1 MFTVE
6 YGTDNLNNLNKQIN
20 NGITTVGD
28 DILARII
35 IVENGGIEAQDL
47 ENLIQSMGHEVVA
60 IESRSS
66 DAVKR
71 TQKLMPD
78 LVLMDIILKG
88 IGDGVDAAQEIK
100 KLDIPVIYLTAHSDE
115 VTVKRAMKTEPYGYL
130 LKPFNVME
138 LKLAIELALYRKKV
152 ERMKE
157 TGTCDIQL
165 DTTTK

>member
-1 MFTVE
+1 M
-6 YGTDNLNNLNKQIN
+6 
-20 NGITTVGD
+20 
-28 DILARII
+28 ARII
-35 IVENGGIEAQDL
+35 VVEDGGIEAQDL
-47 ENLIQSMGHEVVA
+47 KNLIQSMGHEVVA

-88 IGDGVDAAQEIK
+88 VGDGIDAAQEIK
-100 KLDIPVIYLTAHSDE
+100 KLDIPVIYLTAHSDK
-115 VTVKRAMKTEPYGYL
+115 VTVRRALKSEPYGYL

-138 LKLAIELALYRKKV
+138 LKLAIELALYKKSA
-152 ERMKE
+152 ERIRE
-157 TGTCDIQL
+157 TGTCYIQP